1 MSSSLDCASLWLQ
14 LFSLILSVPWCVSVS
29 ITPAS
34 CPCLYLFLS
43 HFQFSVSTC
52 RFVLSCP
59 FSLSSLLSA
68 SGCPVASTFSL
79 SICLDILPP
88 HRFFSRLTPSLYFH
102 PLCFSL
108 SLLLTL
114 SLSFLLSSPV
124 PRQQSRQRYWE
135 LAAVSNG
142 DILTQCSWCS
152 KDINSGSREPQSLL
166 MALSNCSCSCG
177 F

>member
-1 MSSSLDCASLWLQ
+1 MSSSLDYAALWLQ

-29 ITPAS
+29 IAPAS
-34 CPCLYLFLS
+34 CPCLYLSLS

-88 HRFFSRLTPSLYFH
+88 HRFFSCLTPSLYFH

-108 SLLLTL
+108 SL
-114 SLSFLLSSPV
+114 SCWHFPCPFFSP
-124 PRQQSRQRYWE
+124 
-135 LAAVSNG
+135 
-142 DILTQCSWCS
+142 
-152 KDINSGSREPQSLL
+152 PQSPDSRADRDTGSWQQCL
-166 MALSNCSCSCG
+166 METY
-177 F
+177 